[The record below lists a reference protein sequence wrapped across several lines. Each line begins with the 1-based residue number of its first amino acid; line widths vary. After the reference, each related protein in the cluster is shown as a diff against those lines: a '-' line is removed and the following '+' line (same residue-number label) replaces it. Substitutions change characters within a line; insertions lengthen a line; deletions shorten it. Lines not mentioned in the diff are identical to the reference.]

1 MDFEQKQPRLLHCG
15 EKFVGGGFVKELTKS
30 WLWIR
35 VFFSAL
41 LIIALAITIAFV
53 QTIIHWIQS
62 SENGMAS
69 LIAALLLCP
78 PFGVYLLA
86 TVAFDLTPIG
96 WVCVCVASF
105 VWLTVVIVS
114 NLLLIKVVNRAKQ
127 KSDITIKHR
136 ILMVVFG
143 GILSGCL
150 VCFSKNEDFLP
161 KQEPKSRN
169 ANYLDELARQK
180 FMLDEGLISQED
192 YEAKKKELLK

>member
-1 MDFEQKQPRLLHCG
+1 M
-15 EKFVGGGFVKELTKS
+15 KELTKS

-35 VFFSAL
+35 IFFSVL
-41 LIIALAITIAFV
+41 LIIALAISIAFV
-53 QTIIHWIQS
+53 ETIIHWIRS
-62 SENGMAS
+62 SEDGIAILIMA
-69 LIAALLLCP
+69 LVLCP
-78 PFGVYLLA
+78 PFLVFVLA
-86 TVAFDLTPIG
+86 TGLFDLTPTG
-96 WVCVCVASF
+96 WVYVCVASF

-114 NLLLIKVVNRAKQ
+114 NLLLLRVVNRAKQ

-136 ILMVVFG
+136 ILMFVFG

-180 FMLDEGLISQED
+180 FMLDEGLISQEE
-192 YEAKKKELLK
+192 YEAKKKELLV

>member
-1 MDFEQKQPRLLHCG
+1 MKEVT
-15 EKFVGGGFVKELTKS
+15 KF

-35 VFFSAL
+35 IFFSVL
-41 LIIALAITIAFV
+41 LIVALAITIAFV
-53 QTIIHWIQS
+53 ETIIHWIQS
-62 SENGMAS
+62 SEDGVAVLVM
-69 LIAALLLCP
+69 ALLLCP
-78 PFGVYLLA
+78 PFAVYLLA
-86 TVAFDLTPIG
+86 TIVFDLTPIG
-96 WVCVCVASF
+96 WVGVCVASF

-114 NLLLIKVVNRAKQ
+114 NLLLLRVVNRAKQ

-136 ILMVVFG
+136 ILMFVFG

-161 KQEPKSRN
+161 KQEPKPRN

-192 YEAKKKELLK
+192 YEAKKKELLM